1 MENGRNVG
9 RSGASQTRV
18 RFKHHQSAQ
27 KLHPEEQ
34 QITEEDKRESMEAE
48 RREKKLRSEDLTGMG
63 REGSGRKTSRVRR
76 GKIFRNF

>member
-1 MENGRNVG
+1 MVSLKTNK
-9 RSGASQTRV
+9 QTKRLGHLKCIV
-18 RFKHHQSAQ
+18 HKPSNLLGNSR
-27 KLHPEEQ
+27 P
-34 QITEEDKRESMEAE
+34 TEEDKRESMEAE